1 MALLR
6 NGRIAMPHRLLC
18 TCAALVSAC
27 WLGIGG
33 AYAENRIALVIGNSA
48 YRNVE
53 ALANPANDA
62 RAMSD
67 LLRSAG
73 FEVVAAPDLS
83 QADMRQVIG
92 DFAAEA
98 GKKGP
103 DTVVLVYYAGHGV
116 QVDGENFLIPVDI
129 HVAFESDVA
138 LQAMR
143 LSDLMNTLAALPSK
157 TRIVMLDACRN
168 NPFSSI
174 NRTNGRGLSIV
185 DAPAGSIVSYST
197 SPGAIAEDGAGADS
211 PYTTALLTVAKEPGV
226 PIEQAFKRVRLS
238 VHQTTDGRQTP
249 WESSSLSSDFFFFPT
264 GSGAGPS
271 PAPPT
276 PQGAQT
282 VDTWRKQIQ
291 GKQAKDAYEIVLRA
305 DTVEAYEAFIALYN
319 SPPFGPRARGLLD
332 RRREMVAW
340 YMAVTINTL
349 VSYQAF
355 LASYPNSDLAVTA
368 KRLLE
373 RTRSRS
379 LLANAN
385 PVLQANFTPS
395 TPTCQCS
402 TPPTQ
407 QQQTSPA
414 RRATIT
420 PPPPPPPPPPSPPP
434 KLRARGGPPT
444 EFQGGPPP
452 GPPGPPGPPRRY
464 GGPPPDPGAAISTG
478 IAIGIGAAA
487 LSGAFGGHGRGGD
500 GPTRGPAGPPTTGG
514 YPGGGTMR
522 GCHNC

>member
-1 MALLR
+1 MALLP

-18 TCAALVSAC
+18 TCAALVSAV

-33 AYAENRIALVIGNSA
+33 ACAESRIALVIGNSA

-53 ALANPANDA
+53 ALPNPANDA
-62 RAMSD
+62 KAMTE

-73 FEVVAAPDLS
+73 FEVVSAPDLT
-83 QADMRQVIG
+83 QADMRQVIS

-103 DTVVLVYYAGHGV
+103 DTVVLVFYAGHGV
-116 QVDGENFLIPVDI
+116 QVDGENFLVPVDI
-129 HVAFESDVA
+129 QVAFESDVA

-143 LSDLMNTLAALPSK
+143 LSDLMNTLASLPSK

-174 NRTNGRGLSIV
+174 NKTSGHGLSIV

-197 SPGAIAEDGAGADS
+197 SPGSIAEDGAGADS
-211 PYTTALLTVAKEPGV
+211 PYTTAMLTVAKEPGL

-249 WESSSLSSDFFFFPT
+249 WESSSLSSDFFFFPG
-264 GSGAGPS
+264 GSGAQ
-271 PAPPT
+271 PAQTPPA
-276 PQGAQT
+276 PQGAPT

-291 GKQAKDAYEIVLRA
+291 GKQAKDAYDIVLRA
-305 DTVEAYEAFIALYN
+305 DTVEAYEAFVALYN
-319 SPPFGPRARGLLD
+319 SSPFGPRARGLMD
-332 RRREMVAW
+332 RRREMIAW
-340 YMAVTINTL
+340 YTAVTINT
-349 VSYQAF
+349 VVAYQAF
-355 LASYPNSDLAVTA
+355 VTSYPNSDLAVTA

-373 RTRSRS
+373 RSRSRS
-379 LLANAN
+379 LVAGTN
-385 PVLQANFTPS
+385 PVMQANFTPS

-407 QQQTSPA
+407 QQSAPQ
-414 RRATIT
+414 RRANVT
-420 PPPPPPPPPPSPPP
+420 PPPPPPPPPPPT
-434 KLRARGGPPT
+434 RAHGGPPI
-444 EFQGGPPP
+444 EVHGGPPP
-452 GPPGPPGPPRRY
+452 GPPGPPSRY
-464 GGPPPDPGAAISTG
+464 GGPPPDPGPAIATG

-487 LSGAFGGHGRGGD
+487 LGGAFGRGGGGGPSH
-500 GPTRGPAGPPTTGG
+500 GPTGYGGPMHGPTGPPMGSG
-514 YPGGGTMR
+514 YHLR
-522 GCHNC
+522 